1 MALTTAG
8 DLITFALKTAGVLG
22 VGQTASAEDANDGL
36 VLLSAMFAQWQRQR
50 WLIWSLVDTALTST
64 GATTYTVG
72 LTGDFAIARP
82 DKIDSAFVRLLSSN
96 PTPIDW
102 PLVIIEAREDYNLI
116 AAKTLQSVPVAL
128 FYDSAYPT
136 GILRIWPV
144 PPASIYE
151 IHITTKVKLPA
162 LTALTD
168 LLTVPPE
175 YTEALIYSLAVRLCM
190 NYGIEPRPSLV
201 GAMKVAMNTLRL
213 ANTQIESLL
222 IPGELL
228 GPRCYSDYSKFVGT
242 GLGSA
247 FVLGQGTVL

>member
-1 MALTTAG
+1 
-8 DLITFALKTAGVLG
+8 
-22 VGQTASAEDANDGL
+22 
-36 VLLSAMFAQWQRQR
+36 
-50 WLIWSLVDTALTST
+50 
-64 GATTYTVG
+64 
-72 LTGDFAIARP
+72 
-82 DKIDSAFVRLLSSN
+82 
-96 PTPIDW
+96 
-102 PLVIIEAREDYNLI
+102 
-116 AAKTLQSVPVAL
+116 VPVAL
-128 FYDSAYPT
+128 YYDSAYPT

-228 GPRCYSDYSKFVGT
+228 GPRCYSDYSNFVGT